1 MNKGREV
8 MRRKIIVSL
17 MTILIICMGIIP
29 VWAENNTVTTEE
41 YITSEDG
48 KWQYQI
54 LETDDGEKYV
64 DIYEYMGEDEV
75 LTIPSELGGYEVRC
89 MEHIVFYNN
98 TTLRE
103 VTIPETIIRVSPS
116 IFKTASALEKINVEN
131 PTLNGFHAI
140 DGVFYKGTE
149 LVTYPA
155 AKKGT
160 AYIIPEGTTA
170 LLRGAFYKCANL
182 TQIAVPSSVVYY
194 NAGAFSRCMQ
204 PIDIVLKGTS
214 NKVVSDLA
222 DACWEMPIGTKY
234 LVKTIEYKELLLSE
248 MKSTEVYKDSTDTM
262 VVELAQL
269 IPATEL
275 LFTNGSK
282 EQNITISYTNTGYSG
297 DPVNQFNLQSLYQQM
312 PADTT
317 DNVSWSLVC
326 ADTCPEVAL
335 TNNSHQ
341 YVCQVTNGGTIITYA
356 GGNAVLKGM
365 DESGHEITLNVA
377 VHSAMESEKLLK
389 DSVSVHVGDSVY
401 DYAII
406 TPGTCYASNVGVTWK
421 SADTSIA
428 TIEEKNVVGCNIY
441 GVDVGTTTVTAT
453 INDNGNLIRKDV
465 EVTVSDYIRNCT
477 VDPIPAQIYVGEQL
491 KPKPV
496 VRYKG
501 RILTEGI
508 DYSISYGDNN
518 IIGEDM
524 GWISINGLGT
534 TFLKASSWDEYLE
547 VYFDIADGRA
557 TNETTHQNPSTGS
570 AEDSIGQDT
579 VHNKT
584 EITENTKQITGV
596 KSSYK
601 KIYGSGSFKLN
612 AAGPDVVTYTSSNKK
627 VVTVGLFTGK
637 VKLKGIGKA
646 KITIKSG
653 KLTKK
658 VTITVLPKTPTKIK
672 VKTSGKQRIKVSWK
686 RDKKVSGY
694 QIQYATNKK
703 FTKGKK
709 RITIKKNKKTSYT
722 IQKLKPKK
730 KYFVRIRAYKTVKGK
745 KYYSRWSKTVKK
757 TIKNI

>member
-1 MNKGREV
+1 

-17 MTILIICMGIIP
+17 MTILVICMGIIP
-29 VWAENNTVTTEE
+29 VWAENIAVTSAE

-54 LETDDGEKYV
+54 LETDNGEKYA
-64 DIYEYMGEDEV
+64 DIYEYTGEDEV
-75 LTIPSELGGYEVRC
+75 LTIPFELGGYEVRS
-89 MEHIVFYNN
+89 MGAAVFYNN
-98 TTLRE
+98 KTLKE
-103 VTIPETIIRVSPS
+103 ITIPEVISSVSQDVFS
-116 IFKTASALEKINVEN
+116 TAYALEKIEVEN
-131 PTLNGFHAI
+131 PDTDGYHSV
-140 DGVFYKGTE
+140 DGVFYNGDQ
-149 LVTYPA
+149 LITYPA
-155 AKKGT
+155 AKQGDCYKVL
-160 AYIIPEGTTA
+160 EGTS
-170 LLRGAFYKCANL
+170 RIRGGAFFGCANL
-182 TQIAVPSSVVYY
+182 KKVVIPSSVVYY

-214 NKVVSDLA
+214 SKVVSDLA

-234 LVKTIEYKELLLSE
+234 LVKTMEYKELLLNE

-269 IPATEL
+269 TSATD
-275 LFTNGSK
+275 LFFIDGSK
-282 EQNITISYTNTGYSG
+282 EQNITISYTDTGYSG

-335 TNNSHQ
+335 TNNPHQ

-356 GGNAVLKGM
+356 GGNAVLKGR
-365 DESGHEITLNVA
+365 DESGHEIILNVK
-377 VHSAMESEKLLK
+377 VYNPMESCEIANNTDAKMR
-389 DSVSVHVGDSVY
+389 VRVNEPTHEGIV
-401 DYAII
+401 I
-406 TPGTCYASNVGVTWK
+406 TPKKSYAYNVGTKFEIV
-421 SADTSIA
+421 DTNIA
-428 TIEEKNVVGCNIY
+428 IVEQDGRHGCNVT
-441 GVDVGTTTVTAT
+441 GVDVGTTILTAT

-465 EVTVSDYIRNCT
+465 EVTVSDYIKNCT
-477 VDPIPAQIYVGEQL
+477 VDPIPAQTYVGEQL

-518 IIGEDM
+518 IIGEDT

-557 TNETTHQNPSTGS
+557 TNETTSQNPSTGNTEGS
-570 AEDSIGQDT
+570 AGQNT
-579 VHNKT
+579 AHNKT

-596 KSSYK
+596 KASYK

-653 KLTKK
+653 KLTQK

-703 FTKGKK
+703 ITKGKK
-709 RITIKKNKKTSYT
+709 RITIKKNKKTFYT

-730 KYFVRIRAYKTVKGK
+730 KYFVRVRAYKTVKGK